1 MATTAAPPTV
11 PGYVNW
17 FVKRVLRSPWHRA
30 MSRNTMLLTFTG
42 RKSGNEYVVVTRYV
56 REGDTVVC
64 FTDSRWWINLRG
76 GATVQ
81 MLIAGRTVTGIA
93 TPVEDRATVEDGL
106 SAFLHT
112 TPGDSKYYGVRRD
125 ADGQPNTDDI
135 RAATQYTTMIQIAP
149 GAPSQ

>member
-1 MATTAAPPTV
+1 
-11 PGYVNW
+11 
-17 FVKRVLRSPWHRA
+17 
-30 MSRNTMLLTFTG
+30 MSKNTMLLTFTG
-42 RKSGNEYVVVTRYV
+42 RKSGNEYVVATRYV

-76 GATVQ
+76 GATVR
-81 MLIAGRTVTGIA
+81 MLIAGQTLTGIA
-93 TPVEDRATVEDGL
+93 TPVEDSATVEDSL

-135 RAATQYTTMIQIAP
+135 RAAAQYTTMIQIAT
-149 GAPSQ
+149 GAPRQ